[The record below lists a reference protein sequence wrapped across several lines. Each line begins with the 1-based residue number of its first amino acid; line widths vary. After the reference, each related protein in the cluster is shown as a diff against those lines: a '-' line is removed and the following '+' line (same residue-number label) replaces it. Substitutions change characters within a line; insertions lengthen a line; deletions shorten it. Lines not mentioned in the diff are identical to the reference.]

1 LPGMLF
7 HMMVYAR
14 TGEPAILATLNDV
27 APITGCVTWPDTH
40 EKSRFDRLAE
50 FLADNGGGDI
60 LSGMENH
67 LAVDEAMHGPRSPI
81 YPHMQ
86 DITTRL
92 DDMYPQDAGDER
104 HSSLAELVVETS
116 LDGVVSEQE
125 KGLIAQ
131 IQRSQSDLDT
141 DRIAHLF
148 SSFFKRGKELFLR
161 SFELLKNG
169 SPYSTS
175 SMDSLAASWLDIH
188 EEAMRNL
195 SEIAPH
201 ETFVPFYEYI
211 MGWFTDPARMETL
224 RQFENGAKASLTK
237 QYERLRSL
245 DFCCTRSAG

>member
-1 LPGMLF
+1 
-7 HMMVYAR
+7 MMVYAG
-14 TGEPAILATLNDV
+14 TGKPPILATLNDV

-50 FLADNGGGDI
+50 FLAGNGADDI
-60 LSGMENH
+60 LAGMDNH
-67 LAVDEAMHGPRSPI
+67 LAVDEAMHGPHSPI
-81 YPHMQ
+81 YPHML
-86 DITTRL
+86 DINRKL
-92 DDMYPQDAGDER
+92 DELYPQHAGDR
-104 HSSLAELVVETS
+104 SHSSLAELVVETS

-125 KGLIAQ
+125 KGLIRQ

-148 SSFFKRGKELFLR
+148 SSFFRRAKGLFVQ

-175 SMDSLAASWLDIH
+175 SMDSLAESWMDIH
-188 EEAMRNL
+188 DEAMRNL
-195 SEIAPH
+195 SKIAPQ

-224 RQFENGAKASLTK
+224 RQFEKDAKAALAR
-237 QYERLRSL
+237 QYEWLRSL
-245 DFCCTRSAG
+245 DFRGTR